1 MARRTA
7 PLFGFAVVFAVLLA
21 SSPFAYAHNFS
32 GDESATFI
40 AAIEKIDAHLGLVT
54 QNIGVDDV
62 ELAATH
68 AERAQAGLDDN
79 MVDEIAERN
88 ERIADELPAALGDLS
103 ETLAGADQFVEG
115 LGEKVSDA
123 QALLGEAVSVRI
135 DSEHRSNSTVQALVI
150 AGLADE
156 VLAEYAAAFGEEGEE
171 GEHGHDESEETGS
184 SNNNSNS
191 TEVTDLAS
199 LQVAQALTA
208 RMGELYA
215 ELEAPDGSED
225 AFAALGDGISE
236 LQMAVDSESPVEDVT
251 VITHSQVHDNLGAA
265 FGLALG
271 DDGSGDGGE
280 AIALEGESTTGMF
293 HIAVGWTS
301 ADIGSENHFE
311 IEIMDEQGN
320 HLDDATYDIV
330 LLKDGEHIDETHRT
344 NQTATDQHYTFEEQG
359 SYTLRI
365 ENINGSG
372 ESEAVEI
379 PMQVTPEFPL
389 GAFGIAAAAIGA
401 IVAAGRSRFARSKG

>member
-1 MARRTA
+1 MARRA
-7 PLFGFAVVFAVLLA
+7 VPLFGFAAILAVLIA
-21 SSPFAYAHNFS
+21 SSPYYVYAHNFS

-62 ELAATH
+62 ELAAMH
-68 AERAQAGLDDN
+68 AQRAQAGLDDH

-103 ETLAGADQFVEG
+103 ETLAGADQFVQG
-115 LGEKVSDA
+115 VGEMVSDA

-135 DSEHRSNSTVQALVI
+135 DSEQRSNSTVQALVI
-150 AGLADE
+150 ANLADE
-156 VLAEYAAAFGEEGEE
+156 VLAEYGTAFGEEE
-171 GEHGHDESEETGS
+171 GDHGHSESEETGGS
-184 SNNNSNS
+184 NSNNTNNS

-199 LQVAQALTA
+199 LQVAQALAA

-225 AFAALGDGISE
+225 AFAALGEGISE
-236 LQMAVDSESPVEDVT
+236 LQMAVDSESPVDDVT
-251 VITHSQVHDNLGAA
+251 VITHGQVHDNLGKA
-265 FGLALG
+265 FGLSL

-293 HIAVGWTS
+293 HVAVGWTS

-311 IEIMDEQGN
+311 IEIMDDEGN
-320 HLDDATYDIV
+320 HLDDATYDIM
-330 LLKDGEHIDETHRT
+330 LLKDGEHIDETHRA

-401 IVAAGRSRFARSKG
+401 IVAAGRSRLRR

>member
-1 MARRTA
+1 MARRA
-7 PLFGFAVVFAVLLA
+7 VPLFGFAIIFAVLA
-21 SSPFAYAHNFS
+21 SSPYAYAHNFS

-40 AAIEKIDAHLGLVT
+40 VAIEKIDAHLGLVT
-54 QNIGVDDV
+54 QNLGVDDV

-68 AERAQAGLDDN
+68 AERAQAGLDDH

-88 ERIADELPAALGDLS
+88 GRIADELPAALADLS
-103 ETLAGADQFVEG
+103 ETLAGADQFVQG
-115 LGEKVSDA
+115 VGEKVSDA
-123 QALLGEAVSVRI
+123 QALLGEALSVRI
-135 DSEHRSNSTVQALVI
+135 DSEQRSNSTVQALVI

-156 VLAEYAAAFGEEGEE
+156 VLAEYAAAFGEEG
-171 GEHGHDESEETGS
+171 GHDHGSEETGG
-184 SNNNSNS
+184 NS
-191 TEVTDLAS
+191 TEVADLAS
-199 LQVAQALTA
+199 LQVAQALAA

-236 LQMAVDSESPVEDVT
+236 LQMAVDSESLVDDVT
-251 VITHSQVHDNLGAA
+251 VITHGQVHDNLGAA
-265 FGLALG
+265 FGLALDEG
-271 DDGSGDGGE
+271 DE

-293 HIAVGWTS
+293 HVSVGWTS

-311 IEIMDEQGN
+311 IEIMNDEGN

-330 LLKDGEHIDETHRT
+330 LLRDGEHIDDTHRT
-344 NQTATDQHYTFEEQG
+344 NQTAMDQHYTFEEQG

-372 ESEAVEI
+372 ELEAVEI

-389 GAFGIAAAAIGA
+389 GAFGIAAATIGA
-401 IVAAGRSRFARSKG
+401 IVAAGRSRLRR